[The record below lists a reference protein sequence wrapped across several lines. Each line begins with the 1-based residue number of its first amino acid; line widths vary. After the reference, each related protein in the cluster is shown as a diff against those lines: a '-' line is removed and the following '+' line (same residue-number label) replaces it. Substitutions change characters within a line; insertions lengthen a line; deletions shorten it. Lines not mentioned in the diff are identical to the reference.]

1 MKKKYHWDIFWRH
14 AQCKGTFTHFVCCK
28 TIPLTAHNILQ
39 CDHKFCIYTEE
50 NSDELFDQT
59 KMYNKIKMLQINSR
73 TQFITTFQETRHID
87 LDLQQTLTADIYHS
101 LKFVFQNP
109 LKGIYWKFDF
119 FNFILEIQTNRIYY
133 YIWCLIFDIF
143 YATTQIHNAW
153 YMRMKSS
160 HFICKYFEW

>member
-1 MKKKYHWDIFWRH
+1 MKKNYHWDIFWRH

-28 TIPLTAHNILQ
+28 TIPVTAHNILQ

-73 TQFITTFQETRHID
+73 TQFITTFQERRHID

-119 FNFILEIQTNRIYY
+119 FNFILEIKTLYPI
-133 YIWCLIFDIF
+133 CLIFDIF
-143 YATTQIHNAW
+143 YAYIHNTW
-153 YMRMKSS
+153 YMRMKLS